1 MRRTPRWPIE
11 RSASTPSPWARSG
24 LGLGL
29 LALAG
34 CYRGGSEPAGMETD
48 SDGEAT
54 DAGDE
59 GEDSPFDDDDLAC
72 AGAGRSSFPLRR
84 LTPQEYARTV
94 AMIFGVDGAPY
105 VEQFP
110 DEGASG
116 GFRNQ
121 VELQGMTLAHVTQ
134 YQAAAEAIA
143 ADVFADPGLRGALVS
158 CDLAEAPCLEG
169 LVARLGRL
177 AHRRPLDD
185 GQVEALR
192 DLAIEL
198 GGADALDRGRVVVE
212 ALLQSSAFL
221 YRVEAGA
228 GPAGIPGYLALD
240 PYELATRLAFT
251 ITGRG
256 PDDALLD
263 AAAAGELDDA
273 AGVVAAAEAL
283 MATDAARDNMR
294 DFAHQWFRLSSVE
307 GASFDPATLP
317 DFTPAL
323 AAAAAEEVL
332 VLFEDLA
339 AEGRPLTD
347 LYRAE
352 YGYANADL
360 GALYGVS
367 VSGESLQRVE
377 LADDPRRGGLF
388 GTAAFAMATSDY
400 AGTNVVARGL
410 LVRSATL
417 CETPPAPPPGVV
429 PTEPEPGETPAQT
442 QRRHSEDPACAPC
455 HQQFDPIGFGLENY
469 SPLGAWREVDE
480 AGDPVDGQGAL
491 LGVGTEAFT
500 GARELGELVAASDQ
514 ARACAV
520 ETYFRFAF
528 GRAPEP
534 ADACSLASIAEVVT
548 DEGGAYDSVVRS
560 TVAHPLFMVRSDEG
574 SE

>member
-1 MRRTPRWPIE
+1 
-11 RSASTPSPWARSG
+11 
-24 LGLGL
+24 
-29 LALAG
+29 
-34 CYRGGSEPAGMETD
+34 METD
-48 SDGEAT
+48 SEGMAT
-54 DAGDE
+54 DSGDE
-59 GEDSPFDDDDLAC
+59 GSPFDDDDLAC
-72 AGAGRSSFPLRR
+72 DDTERSSSPLRR

-94 AMIFGVDGAPY
+94 AMIFGVDGAAY
-105 VEQFP
+105 VAQFP

-143 ADVFADPGLRGALVS
+143 ADVFDDPGLRGAIVS
-158 CDLAEAPCLEG
+158 CDLAEVSCLEDSIG
-169 LVARLGRL
+169 RIGRL
-177 AHRRPLDD
+177 VLRRPLDD
-185 GQVEALR
+185 DQVQALR
-192 DLAIEL
+192 DLAIEV

-240 PYELATRLAFT
+240 PYEIATRLAFT
-251 ITGRG
+251 ITGQG

-263 AAAAGELDDA
+263 TAAAGGLDDA
-273 AGVVAAAEAL
+273 AGVVATAEAL
-283 MATDAARDNMR
+283 MTTDAARDNMR

-307 GASFDPATLP
+307 GASFDPAAVP
-317 DFTPAL
+317 AFTPTL
-323 AAAAAEEVL
+323 AAAATEEVL
-332 VLFEDLA
+332 ALFEDLA
-339 AEGRPLTD
+339 AQGRPLTD

-352 YGYANADL
+352 YGYANEEL
-360 GALYGVS
+360 GAIYGVS
-367 VSGESLQRVE
+367 VPGESLQRVE

-388 GTAAFAMATSDY
+388 GSAAFAMATSDY

-410 LVRSATL
+410 FVRSATL

-429 PTEPEPGETPAQT
+429 PTEPEPGETPAET

-455 HQQFDPIGFGLENY
+455 HELFDPIGFGLENY

-480 AGDPVDGQGAL
+480 GGAPIDGQGTL
-491 LGVGTEAFT
+491 RGVATETFT

-528 GRAPEP
+528 GRAPEE
-534 ADACSLASIAEVVT
+534 ADRCSLASIAEVAAG
-548 DEGGAYDSVVRS
+548 EGGTYDSVVRS
-560 TVAHPLFMVRSDEG
+560 TVTHPLFMVRSDEG